1 MKYITYIV
9 IALVV
14 AAAVVVG
21 GLYYMNAHPGVQNA
35 GADYTG
41 YVLDAQTK
49 TPLPGV
55 LVKDRDTDIQAFTD
69 SSGYFTMAHTKDIG
83 YLTLSINGYRADTLL
98 TVGPQAGEHLVRHF
112 TGEQIYLQR
121 LGE

>member
-9 IALVV
+9 IAIILVAV
-14 AAAVVVG
+14 VVVG

-35 GADYTG
+35 NDDYTG
-41 YVLDAQTK
+41 YVLDAQSK

-55 LVKDRDTDIQAFTD
+55 LVKDRDADIQAYTD
-69 SSGYFTMAHTKDIG
+69 SSGYFTIAHTKDIG
-83 YLTLSINGYRADTLL
+83 YLTLSVSGYRADTLL

-121 LGE
+121 VEE